1 MFRRLPIAGKLQ
13 VIVGVFVAIV
23 ICVFSL
29 GALRSQIL
37 SGTRAYVGGEGLWS
51 KAEKRAVLILTR
63 YAASHAEGDY
73 QQYLAEIAVPAGDQ
87 QARFELER
95 PSPDMTVARRGFLQ

>member
-37 SGTRAYVGGEGLWS
+37 SGTRAYVGGEGPLVEGRKTALS
-51 KAEKRAVLILTR
+51 ENLDKCAF
-63 YAASHAEGDY
+63 YAA
-73 QQYLAEIAVPAGDQ
+73 
-87 QARFELER
+87 F
-95 PSPDMTVARRGFLQ
+95 

>member
-29 GALRSQIL
+29 GALRSQI
-37 SGTRAYVGGEGLWS
+37 
-51 KAEKRAVLILTR
+51 
-63 YAASHAEGDY
+63 
-73 QQYLAEIAVPAGDQ
+73 
-87 QARFELER
+87 
-95 PSPDMTVARRGFLQ
+95 